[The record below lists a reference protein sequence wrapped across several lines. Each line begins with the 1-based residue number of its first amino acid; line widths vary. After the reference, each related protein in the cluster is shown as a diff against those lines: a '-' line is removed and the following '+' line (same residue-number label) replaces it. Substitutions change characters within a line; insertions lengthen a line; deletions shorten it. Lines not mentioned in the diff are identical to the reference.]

1 MWHWLVMGGV
11 ALFAGASASR
21 KAKQRIAEQAWHQ
34 ALPRR
39 LGLMLV
45 DLDRNAELRDVEQS
59 AKALAGSAVFTFY
72 EAAGVQD
79 FAGLMTHLRGADS
92 AERQRI
98 ESAVV
103 GKLVDGLPIDA
114 DPIFA
119 TREIRRAL
127 NGAGQEAM
135 NAARKSKH
143 L

>member
-21 KAKQRIAEQAWHQ
+21 KAKQRIAEAAWHQ

-39 LGLMLV
+39 LALTLI
-45 DLDRNAELRDVEQS
+45 DLDRDHQVGDVEQS

-72 EAAGVQD
+72 ETAGVEN
-79 FAGLMTHLRGADS
+79 FAGLMQHLARADDI
-92 AERQRI
+92 EKRRI
-98 ESAVV
+98 EAAVV
-103 GKLVDGLPIDA
+103 GRLVDALPMDA

-135 NAARKSKH
+135 NAARRSKH